1 MVDLTEA
8 GKNYKIES
16 KMPKIAKNRRAPQR
30 RCGACGDGRGHAT
43 PRVGR
48 REFQATQ
55 HLEPTPRARD
65 GGPAQKARKGY
76 YNVKYDNG
84 DSESRT
90 CPRRAWRSCSPPKK
104 TPSCVRPAKTKAQ
117 AQSAKHRSPGAA
129 TTAKR
134 SSARAEGQERREGA
148 SDVCV
153 KCV

>member
-1 MVDLTEA
+1 MVDLTGA

-16 KMPKIAKNRRAPQR
+16 KMHQIAKNRRAPQR

-76 YNVKYDNG
+76 YNVKYDDG
-84 DSESRT
+84 DSESNVAT
-90 CPRRAWRSCSPPKK
+90 ACLAL
-104 TPSCVRPAKTKAQ
+104 V
-117 AQSAKHRSPGAA
+117 QSAEEDAAMRRGKGAGTKCKA
-129 TTAKR
+129 PVD
-134 SSARAEGQERREGA
+134 SGSNNGQKKQRKG
-148 SDVCV
+148 
-153 KCV
+153 